1 MVRAGDCSRYRAPG
15 SGSGF
20 TLIELLVVVVIVAVL
35 ASLAAPSFGAMI
47 ANQRT
52 RAASTDLYA
61 ALTLARSEA
70 IKRNLPVS
78 LVPVSSGNWAAGWRI
93 PNPTDSGHPI
103 LEHGALSNGSVAGPA
118 AVVYLANGRV
128 RADTRPSFEV
138 SFPQAVSPRC
148 VQVDLSGRVMTTSA
162 KCSSP

>member
-1 MVRAGDCSRYRAPG
+1 MP
-15 SGSGF
+15 GF
-20 TLIELLVVVVIVAVL
+20 TLIELLVVVVIVAIL
-35 ASLAAPSFGAMI
+35 ASLAAPSFSAMI

-52 RAASTDLYA
+52 RAAGTDLYA

-78 LVPVSSGNWAAGWRI
+78 LVPVSSDNWAAGWRI

-103 LEHGALSNGSVAGPA
+103 LEHAALSNGSVTGPA
-118 AVVYLANGRV
+118 AVVYLASGRV

-162 KCSSP
+162 KCPAP